1 MMQNG
6 YKEVPQW
13 WYGLVLLSSIVIG
26 LATLYGIQ
34 STLPWWG
41 FLIANLFAAIFIL
54 FFGAQ
59 MGITGFQFNQQPS
72 ESVTTR
78 HVLVLYTDRF
88 LLSCKCL
95 LGICIQVSH

>member
-13 WYGLVLLSSIVIG
+13 WYGVVLVISFAVG
-26 LATLYGIQ
+26 LGTLYGIQ

-41 FLIANLFAAIFIL
+41 YIISNIFAAIFIL

-59 MGITGFQFNQQPS
+59 MGITGFQFNQQPILQMLAGYM
-72 ESVTTR
+72 
-78 HVLVLYTDRF
+78 HPG
-88 LLSCKCL
+88 KP
-95 LGICIQVSH
+95 LGRNPVPIVNDNEP